1 MVKYINNKLYILLME
16 DPDEY
21 SLLPQKQDNYSINM
35 SRKSIF
41 LLCAAIIGGI
51 LIFILL
57 IIIAN
62 QKS

>member
-1 MVKYINNKLYILLME
+1 ME

-21 SLLPQKQDNYSINM
+21 SLLPQKQDNYSIKMTKN
-35 SRKSIF
+35 STI
-41 LLCAAIIGGI
+41 LLCGAIIGGV

-57 IIIAN
+57 IVLAN

>member
-1 MVKYINNKLYILLME
+1 ME

-41 LLCAAIIGGI
+41 LLCATIIGGI

-62 QKS
+62 QK

>member
-1 MVKYINNKLYILLME
+1 MVKYINNKIYILLME

-21 SLLPQKQDNYSINM
+21 SLLPQKQDNYNINM

-41 LLCAAIIGGI
+41 LLCATIIGGI

-57 IIIAN
+57 IILAN
-62 QKS
+62 QK

>member
-1 MVKYINNKLYILLME
+1 ME

-21 SLLPQKQDNYSINM
+21 SLLPQKQDNYNINM

-41 LLCAAIIGGI
+41 LLCATIIGGI

-57 IIIAN
+57 IILAN
-62 QKS
+62 QK